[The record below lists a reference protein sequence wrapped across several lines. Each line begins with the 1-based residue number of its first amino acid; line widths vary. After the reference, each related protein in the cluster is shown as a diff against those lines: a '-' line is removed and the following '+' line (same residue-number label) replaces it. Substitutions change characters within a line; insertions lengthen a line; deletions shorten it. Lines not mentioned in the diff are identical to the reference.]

1 MKDLCLCISAI
12 AIVEIPTGSWDDFI
26 EMMANQGNQNE
37 SQFFKMAGIYNLGL
51 IQDILVPSDLKE
63 TDINLIWNTMLNN
76 IKSQNLDLT
85 RIVAKSFARLAPAT
99 ETNFKV
105 EDQK

>member
-1 MKDLCLCISAI
+1 
-12 AIVEIPTGSWDDFI
+12 
-26 EMMANQGNQNE
+26 
-37 SQFFKMAGIYNLGL
+37 MAGIYNLGL